1 MATEKELKIQGRV
14 AIKKYGV
21 EKFNKTCSDIVLKYT
36 KEWKD
41 YLKRVGRW
49 INFDDVYKTMDK
61 KYMESTMWAFKK
73 LYQKGLIKEEEIK
86 KIFDKKIGE
95 DMIKKLRE
103 LSLKFGNIV
112 SSSNL
117 YKLLQIEK
125 DLNTNNVE
133 IKKTILIAGLIRIIE
148 E

>member
-1 MATEKELKIQGRV
+1 M
-14 AIKKYGV
+14 
-21 EKFNKTCSDIVLKYT
+21 
-36 KEWKD
+36 
-41 YLKRVGRW
+41 
-49 INFDDVYKTMDK
+49 
-61 KYMESTMWAFKK
+61 MEHALF
-73 LYQKGLIKEEEIK
+73 LRLIKEEEIK